1 MLKNSIDPK
10 KFETF
15 IEINRRINSDYSD
28 VHALLTDILDSATRL
43 VDGEASSL
51 LLLDKES
58 NKLFFEIALGPKG
71 PEVKKFSLNLG
82 EGIAGWVAE
91 HKTS

>member
-28 VHALLTDILDSATRL
+28 VHVLLTDILESATRL

-58 NKLFFEIALGPKG
+58 NKLFFEIALGPRGRK
-71 PEVKKFSLNLG
+71 
-82 EGIAGWVAE
+82 
-91 HKTS
+91 